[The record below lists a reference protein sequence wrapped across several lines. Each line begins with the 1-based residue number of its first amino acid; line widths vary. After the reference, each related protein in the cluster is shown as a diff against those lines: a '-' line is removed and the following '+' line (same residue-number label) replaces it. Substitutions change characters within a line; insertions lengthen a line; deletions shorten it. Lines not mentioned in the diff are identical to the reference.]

1 VSGDFL
7 LDTNIVVALFASD
20 DAVIGNAETA
30 DSVFVSSTVVGEL
43 FFGAYNSVRLDENVE
58 RVALFVATNAVL
70 SCDADTAR
78 LYGRLKTKLRV
89 KGRPIPENDLWIAAI
104 AEQYSLTLV
113 SRDAHFNDIEDLVV
127 VAW

>member
-7 LDTNIVVALFASD
+7 LDTNIVVALFAND
-20 DAVIGNAETA
+20 DAVIDNMEIA
-30 DSVFVSSTVVGEL
+30 DRVFVSSTVIGEL
-43 FFGAYNSVRLDENVE
+43 FFGAYNSVRLDENIE
-58 RVALFVATNAVL
+58 RVAGFVATSAVL

-78 LYGRLKTKLRV
+78 SYGRIKSKLRV

-104 AEQYSLTLV
+104 AEQYNLTLV
-113 SRDAHFNDIEDLVV
+113 SRDAHFNDIEDLVI